1 VRTHVCTLACVHTL
15 DACFYQVAWVDTRP
29 PSSSAAFGP
38 EPGPRRLTRGS
49 WQQTRRRISSAQILK
64 EVAFRAACQRREF
77 PSKPFRNARRQ
88 CQAREAAHRRRLP
101 AQRTTVDVEHEFGRN
116 IRDGAARATPLAPQC
131 PVGNLIARLQRRTCC
146 EQVRSKCAP
155 KKAFSRISTTCSTFS
170 VVPTGQLGAQSKA
183 GEYFVFY
190 FSRRVN
196 KWPFIFSLRPT
207 TLKIF
212 RSSDWR
218 L

>member
-1 VRTHVCTLACVHTL
+1 MLLPSCLGRHQTPKLFSRLRTRTGPAAL
-15 DACFYQVAWVDTRP
+15 DPWVMAADTQKNFKRSDSQG
-29 PSSSAAFGP
+29 SS
-38 EPGPRRLTRGS
+38 
-49 WQQTRRRISSAQILK
+49 ISS
-64 EVAFRAACQRREF
+64 RMSTPEF

-183 GEYFVFY
+183 GEYIVFY